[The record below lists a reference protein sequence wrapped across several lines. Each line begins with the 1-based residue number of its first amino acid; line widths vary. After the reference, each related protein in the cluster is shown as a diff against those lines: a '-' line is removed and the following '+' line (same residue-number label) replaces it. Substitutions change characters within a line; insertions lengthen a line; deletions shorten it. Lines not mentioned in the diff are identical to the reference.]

1 MKIRLL
7 LLLATVLILQSCSFK
22 DDKPSTANSAAT
34 RCTGKKNCRVCT
46 DCSRC
51 RHCHINGGSCGVCR

>member
-1 MKIRLL
+1 MKFKSLL
-7 LLLATVLILQSCSFK
+7 LIVTVLLFQSCSLNN
-22 DDKPSTANSAAT
+22 DKPSTANSADT
-34 RCTGKKNCRVCT
+34 RCTGKKNCRVCR